1 MGWGQTEQFFL
12 LQVVNVSV
20 VVMRWWF
27 SATFRNSFHLSF
39 TIHKSRVGGYTYF
52 GWVWGGALDE
62 EIHHINVRYLCRDLI
77 YVLRGIFWINNGCTF
92 IDQDYRRLF
101 TQL

>member
-1 MGWGQTEQFFL
+1 M
-12 LQVVNVSV
+12 
-20 VVMRWWF
+20 MI

-39 TIHKSRVGGYTYF
+39 TIHKSRLGGYTYF
-52 GWVWGGALDE
+52 SGDKRRWFWVLIVGWVGGYVALDE